1 MGLVRTFFGLFRAVR
16 TALLVLLLVAS
27 LSLNVASVALSGVAS
42 LMATAYGAVTGSK
55 AVVTILKDEIVVK
68 NNQIKGKNTKIAS
81 LEKSVATKDK
91 KIASLT
97 DDVAK
102 LRASKHVTYRGQ
114 KKLLS
119 EAVEDTTTRVGR
131 RIAANAGRNIGSMFG
146 EAIPFVGIGVIV
158 AATTWEIKDSCDTMK
173 DLHELDVAFNPSNAA
188 QDGAQEVCGM
198 AVPSKAEVGRMVKE
212 SPGKAWDKAKV
223 SLPDLPDFPDLSLPI
238 FGWPDIDWSFWN

>member
-16 TALLVLLLVAS
+16 TALLVLFLVTS
-27 LSLNVASVALSGVAS
+27 LSLNVASVAFSSVATH
-42 LMATAYGAVTGSK
+42 MASAYGAVTGTK
-55 AVVTILKDEIVVK
+55 AVTT
-68 NNQIKGKNTKIAS
+68 Q

-223 SLPDLPDFPDLSLPI
+223 SLPDLPDFPGISLPSL
-238 FGWPDIDWSFWN
+238 GWPDIDWSFWN